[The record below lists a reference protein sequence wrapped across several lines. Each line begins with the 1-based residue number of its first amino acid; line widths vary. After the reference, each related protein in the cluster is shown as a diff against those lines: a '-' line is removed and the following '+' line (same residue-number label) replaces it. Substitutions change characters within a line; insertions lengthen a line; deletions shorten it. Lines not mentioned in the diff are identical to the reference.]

1 MKMTQREYILEQLL
15 AGRKIT
21 RLDIFNE
28 IWCFKLPAR
37 ICELRQ
43 EGYNIKTKMIHL
55 TNARNQKKC
64 FARYWIDQNPQRE
77 LF

>member
-1 MKMTQREYILEQLL
+1 MKMTQREYILDQLL

-55 TNARNQKKC
+55 TNANNQKKC